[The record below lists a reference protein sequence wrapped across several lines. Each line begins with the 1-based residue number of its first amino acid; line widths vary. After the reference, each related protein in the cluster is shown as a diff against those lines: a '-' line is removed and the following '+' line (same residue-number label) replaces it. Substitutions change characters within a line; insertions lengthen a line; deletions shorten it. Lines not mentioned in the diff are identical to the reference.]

1 MSFKSL
7 YQQKR
12 LSAADA
18 VRVVR
23 NGDTIVVPTAVG
35 EPPALLTAL
44 SEQRRDFRDVRVAQ
58 ILAVRKYGYID
69 PETVE
74 HVRHEAYFFSGASRA
89 GGQEGWIDYIPAYFS
104 ELPALIKSNMIPA
117 DVVFSLASP
126 MDEHGYFS
134 LSLGTDYT
142 IDRKSTR
149 LNSSH

>member
-89 GGQEGWIDYIPAYFS
+89 GGQEGWIDYVPAYFS

-126 MDEHGYFS
+126 MDEHEIGRASCRERVSS
-134 LSLGTDYT
+134 LV
-142 IDRKSTR
+142 
-149 LNSSH
+149 